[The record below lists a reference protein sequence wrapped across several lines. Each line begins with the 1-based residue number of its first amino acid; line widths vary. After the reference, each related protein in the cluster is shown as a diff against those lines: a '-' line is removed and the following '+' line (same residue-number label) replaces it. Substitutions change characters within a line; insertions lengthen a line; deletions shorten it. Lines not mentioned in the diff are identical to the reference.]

1 MKFAILALS
10 VCAWS
15 QQLLRVDH
23 YVKVKSVAPS
33 MNGQTAQIYVREV
46 VLDGAGLRGDDRPDR
61 VVLFVHG
68 AGTPAEVA
76 FDAQYKDYSWMAYL
90 AKAGYDVF
98 SMDMEGYGRST
109 RPAVMNDPCNLTREQ
124 QLSLFGKDCAPSYT
138 ERVTT
143 ADSDWHD
150 IDGVVEHLRKIR
162 GVSKVSLIGWSQ
174 GGPRSGG
181 YASQHPAS
189 ISKLILLAPAYSL
202 AASAG
207 GAPRTGGPIF
217 NTQSRADLDAN
228 WDRQIGCPDQVDP
241 AARESVWRDM
251 LASDPVGATWGT
263 GVRRAPNAT
272 SRGWNK
278 EVVSKMRIPALFV
291 APALDK
297 QALPA
302 NVRQLHADYGAPAKI
317 LLDLGCASHNALW
330 ERNHLLLFQ
339 ASLTFLNDGTVGGKK
354 DGVVSL
360 GY

>member
-1 MKFAILALS
+1 MKIAIFALS

-15 QQLLRVDH
+15 QELLRIDH

-46 VLDGAGLRGDDRPDR
+46 VLPGTGLRGNDRPDR
-61 VVLFVHG
+61 VVLFIHG

-109 RPAVMNDPCNLTREQ
+109 RPTVMNDPCNLTKEQ
-124 QLSLFGKDCAPSYT
+124 QLSLFGKDCPPSYS
-138 ERVTT
+138 ELVTT
-143 ADSDWHD
+143 ADSDWND

-181 YASQHPAS
+181 YAAQHSANV
-189 ISKLILLAPAYSL
+189 SKLILLAPAYS
-202 AASAG
+202 A
-207 GAPRTGGPIF
+207 GAPRATGGGGPIF
-217 NTQSRADLDAN
+217 NTQTRAEFDAN
-228 WDRQIGCPDQVDP
+228 WDRQIGCANQVEP
-241 AARESVWRDM
+241 AARELVWRDM

-263 GVRRAPNAT
+263 GVRRAPNAS

-278 EVVSKMRIPALFV
+278 EVVSKMQIPALFV
-291 APALDK
+291 AAALDK
-297 QALPA
+297 QALPP
-302 NVRQLHADYGAPAKI
+302 NIRQLHTDYGSPAKI

-330 ERNHLLLFQ
+330 ERNRLLLFH
-339 ASLTFLNDGTVGGKK
+339 ASLTFLNDGMVDGKK
-354 DGVVSL
+354 DGMVSL